1 MTTTTTALQGLLL
14 GALRD
19 EPRVWSVEELSEAV
33 AEELAERGGAASTVT
48 VTDALD
54 ALVEAGLAHRVS
66 SALVSVSRRGLV
78 GKVADTG
85 DALQVSESAGV
96 VGRFT
101 GSDDVEQLTGGAEG
115 LSGGLEP
122 LGARAGGPGE

>member
-19 EPRVWSVEELSEAV
+19 EPRVWSTEELGEAV
-33 AEELAERGGAASTVT
+33 ADELAERGGAVSS